1 MLTVSGAQT
10 VSINLGILFV
20 AVLQSIV
27 NNSSMLL
34 LLRAFYVNLKITR
47 KKNSFKPLEKERL
60 IKQIE

>member
-1 MLTVSGAQT
+1 MLTVSGAQA
-10 VSINLGILFV
+10 VSINLDILFV
-20 AVLQSIV
+20 AVLQPIV

-47 KKNSFKPLEKERL
+47 KKSSFKPLEKERL